1 MNPLVVAHIINARQ
15 TKLPFSASIT
25 SASPTLNKCV
35 NFVLHKLLKCKRK
48 CARITSSWL
57 LLLRNWSGVSDL
69 DISLN
74 WLEAPKGGLPYERD
88 GDARRK
94 VGIKTLKDRSGRGSS
109 LIILS
114 PKGDRAKT
122 DNQNKSY
129 SDLNCAWDVY
139 IECCILLFDF
149 RSIVI
154 RLS

>member
-1 MNPLVVAHIINARQ
+1 MQKKMCQNYFFLTFIAK
-15 TKLPFSASIT
+15 KLRSGQHF
-25 SASPTLNKCV
+25 
-35 NFVLHKLLKCKRK
+35 FF
-48 CARITSSWL
+48 
-57 LLLRNWSGVSDL
+57 WSGVSDL

-114 PKGDRAKT
+114 PKGDRVKT
-122 DNQNKSY
+122 ANQNESY
-129 SDLNCAWDVY
+129 SDLNCSKEVY
-139 IECCILLFDF
+139 IEFCILLFDF

-154 RLS
+154 RLA